1 MTLCARPDGTIRKLI
16 KKSLHNLLT
25 RPQSALQCFN
35 DSNTIQ
41 CGNSYESSVKRCSA
55 CFPATPPHCYY
66 NAANMTHWVQR
77 EVSRGKHD
85 TRSRS
90 LSHPARREGRRHSFY
105 FDYLYTYTHPTLV
118 SYIFASRRENLCLFL
133 RNVTWCFAF
142 HKSKMAAL
150 SQVKYSSDKGV
161 GSGRGTHRY
170 GRVKRMIMLIWS
182 QLSGWHSDAGLAKFG
197 GNLIVKMLRSG
208 WPASA
213 FY

>member
-1 MTLCARPDGTIRKLI
+1 MRAVSSAAALASQRP
-16 KKSLHNLLT
+16 
-25 RPQSALQCFN
+25 RPIVIIMQPTWRTEC
-35 DSNTIQ
+35 
-41 CGNSYESSVKRCSA
+41 SVKLAAVNMTRDRVL
-55 CFPATPPHCYY
+55 FPTPPEEKDGVILFILIICI
-66 NAANMTHWVQR
+66 
-77 EVSRGKHD
+77 
-85 TRSRS
+85 
-90 LSHPARREGRRHSFY
+90 
-105 FDYLYTYTHPTLV
+105 PTLV